1 MPASTANRMATA
13 TDSKAAYRSA
23 LKSGSVSSKT
33 KCDCEN
39 GLHAIRRTSDH
50 VLALPGL
57 IRPRF
62 RDRYVALGT
71 EAFWHRETPGGTE
84 ALLRSRHEFDC
95 GGGTLS
101 G

>member
-13 TDSKAAYRSA
+13 TDSKAACRST

-33 KCDCEN
+33 KCDSEN
-39 GLHAIRRTSDH
+39 GWHAIRRTSDH
-50 VLALPGL
+50 VPALPGL
-57 IRPRF
+57 IRPWI
-62 RDRYVALGT
+62 RDRYVVLGT
-71 EAFWHRETPGGTE
+71 DGFWHRETPGGTE
-84 ALLRSRHEFDC
+84 ALLRGRHEFDC